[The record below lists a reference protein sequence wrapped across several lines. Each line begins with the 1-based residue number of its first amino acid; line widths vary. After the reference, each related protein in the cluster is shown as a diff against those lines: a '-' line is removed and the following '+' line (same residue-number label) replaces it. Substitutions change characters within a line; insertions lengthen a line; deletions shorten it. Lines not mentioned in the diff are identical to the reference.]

1 MAEAIAAI
9 GLTASILQLVGFLSQ
24 GLIRL
29 QNAYA
34 ATRDVKKRID
44 EILSDVTSLEAPIT
58 HIRQYLQSQ
67 SPGIPADLHDVI
79 RDVTTSCLESLRN
92 IQEKLP
98 VVNASTRRI
107 ETAVRMWMQDRVL
120 GEARRRIDGSLQS
133 LRFILQI
140 VQMYV
145 RQMHGFIWCKY

>member
-9 GLTASILQLVGFLSQ
+9 GLTASILQLVGFLSK
-24 GLIRL
+24 GLIKL

-44 EILSDVTSLEAPIT
+44 EMLSDVTSLAAPIT

-67 SPGIPADLHDVI
+67 SAGIPADLHDVI
-79 RDVTTSCLESLRN
+79 RDVTASCLVSLRN

-98 VVNASTRRI
+98 VVDTSTRRI
-107 ETAVRMWMQDRVL
+107 EAAVRMWMQDRVL
-120 GEARRRIDGSLQS
+120 EQARRHIDGSLQN
-133 LRFILQI
+133 LRLILQI
-140 VQMYV
+140 VQM
-145 RQMHGFIWCKY
+145 